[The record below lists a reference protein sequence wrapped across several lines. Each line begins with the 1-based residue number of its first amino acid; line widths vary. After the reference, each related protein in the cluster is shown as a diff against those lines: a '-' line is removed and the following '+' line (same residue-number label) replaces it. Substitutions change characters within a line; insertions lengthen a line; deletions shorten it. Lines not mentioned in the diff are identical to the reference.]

1 MPEFVCLLTPAFDR
15 RFMAEATTEQRV
27 IVERHGEYL
36 LGLAERGVLVLAGR
50 CWDGPVGIVIVS
62 AEDELAA
69 RALLAE
75 DPSLVAGL
83 QSAAVYPFNV
93 FISPQA

>member
-1 MPEFVCLLTPAFDR
+1 M
-15 RFMAEATTEQRV
+15 
-27 IVERHGEYL
+27 
-36 LGLAERGVLVLAGR
+36 LAGR

-62 AEDELAA
+62 ADDEVAA

-83 QSAAVYPFNV
+83 QSAAVYPFNI
-93 FISPQA
+93 FIGPER